1 MRRIINSTY
10 ISLDGVVEQPH
21 EWPTVDRPS
30 DERGLQIQTSLLM
43 ACDAVLMGRRT
54 YDGFAPVWQT
64 RSGDPLS
71 DRMNTIPKYVVAT
84 TLRDPDWAN
93 TTVISGDVAGQ
104 IRELKA
110 QPGQDIV
117 QYGFGAV
124 STLLME
130 HGLLDEL
137 RLWFHPLF
145 VGKGT
150 SDDLLFPKGP
160 PTQFELT
167 DSTIL
172 KNGMAIL
179 TYRRRSETLSG
190 TTPA

>member
-21 EWPTVDRPS
+21 EWPTIERPS

-43 ACDAVLMGRRT
+43 TCDAVLMGRRT

-71 DRMNTIPKYVVAT
+71 DRMNTIPKYVVST
-84 TLRDPDWAN
+84 TLRNPDWAN

-124 STLLME
+124 ATLLME